1 MERPPLGDCLIRVRS
16 LEKTY
21 GRSLWRRQ
29 GFQALSGVDLEVQR
43 GTVFGLLGPNG
54 AGKTTLI
61 KILLGLVPRFEGE
74 ALLFGRG
81 PGDPRARERVGFL
94 PEAHRLPGY
103 LTGRQV
109 LRLYGELSGRKR
121 SFLDERIPHWLER
134 VGMERH
140 ADRKVR
146 QYSKGMQQRIGLV
159 QALVHE
165 PELVFLDEP
174 TDGVDPLGRAAIR
187 NIVTDLKKLGVTVFI
202 NSHLLM
208 EVERVCDRVVILN
221 RGRVVREGTIDE
233 LTPRT
238 GRVAFEIDPVPS
250 DLENSLA
257 GLGSHFVRVP
267 GGFELDLSPEEQDA
281 VIDRLRRAAVHIASV
296 SPRKLTLEDSFI
308 DLIQGESL

>member
-1 MERPPLGDCLIRVRS
+1 MIDPDCLVSVRG

-21 GRSLWRRQ
+21 GRGRFR
-29 GFQALSGVDLEVQR
+29 ALAGVDLEVRR

-61 KILLGLVPRFEGE
+61 KILLGLAPSYRGE
-74 ALLFGRG
+74 AKLLGRP
-81 PGDPRARERVGFL
+81 PGDPRARARIGFL
-94 PEAHRLPGY
+94 PEAQRLPGY

-109 LRLYGELSGRKR
+109 LFLYGQMSGRR
-121 SFLDERIPHWLER
+121 RAWLAERVPLWLER

-146 QYSKGMQQRIGLV
+146 EYSKGMQQRIGLA

-187 NIVTDLKKLGVTVFI
+187 NIVAELKARGVTVFI
-202 NSHLLM
+202 NSHLLA
-208 EVERVCDRVVILN
+208 EVEQVCDRVVILN
-221 RGRVVREGTIDE
+221 RGRVVREGTVAD

-238 GRVAFEIDPVPS
+238 GRIAFEVDPLPA
-250 DLENSLA
+250 DLERLLA
-257 GLGSHFVRVP
+257 GIGSNLARTNA
-267 GGFELDLSPEEQDA
+267 GFELDLTREEQDA
-281 VIDRLRRAAVHIASV
+281 ALDRLRAAQLHVASV
-296 SPRKLTLEDSFI
+296 TPQKLSLEETFI
-308 DLIQGESL
+308 DLVQGERP